1 MVEEENKK
9 QPVDIFPLGK
19 GKRMLAFLADFFLNF
34 ILTFVLFNAA
44 AMPLTNLAFGA
55 TARQNRSDS
64 AAKEQFEVLY
74 ANKVMFYEDEASD
87 KYFYNKDVEIT
98 LNSYLSYYGLNET
111 DTVAGHP
118 QYGHKIENEV
128 LLHFYKDIRNKF
140 DTYKSSIEKFNKEHD
155 YFVINGDNISL
166 IDEVKWNVRLSF
178 YSPSDMSEAGK
189 LAVGYLQDFF
199 LNAYGEVFN
208 DIQKND
214 LTYKKVIDEH
224 ETVISYLALKAI
236 VDDCEKKF
244 QTQIIVAVVVSYVI
258 SSLILYLVIPLINK
272 DSKTVAMILMHL
284 ERIGTN
290 NLFFLK
296 KSESALLLVY
306 SLVFNLPILFFMPM
320 TQVDF
325 SYLFNIT
332 PLMSTLTIGF
342 FCWIVSFLVI
352 MFSAFNQALS
362 DKLSRSVLIS
372 EADLDEI
379 YRAKG
384 YNV

>member
-55 TARQNRSDS
+55 TARQNRSDN

-98 LNSYLSYYGLNET
+98 LNSYLSYYGLDET

-236 VDDCEKKF
+236 VDDCEKKM
-244 QTQIIVAVVVSYVI
+244 QTQIIVAVVAAYVI
-258 SSLILYLVIPLINK
+258 SSLVLYLVIPLINK

-342 FCWIVSFLVI
+342 FSWIVSFLVI

>member
-1 MVEEENKK
+1 M
-9 QPVDIFPLGK
+9 
-19 GKRMLAFLADFFLNF
+19 
-34 ILTFVLFNAA
+34 
-44 AMPLTNLAFGA
+44 
-55 TARQNRSDS
+55 
-64 AAKEQFEVLY
+64 
-74 ANKVMFYEDEASD
+74 
-87 KYFYNKDVEIT
+87 
-98 LNSYLSYYGLNET
+98 
-111 DTVAGHP
+111 
-118 QYGHKIENEV
+118 
-128 LLHFYKDIRNKF
+128 
-140 DTYKSSIEKFNKEHD
+140 
-155 YFVINGDNISL
+155 
-166 IDEVKWNVRLSF
+166 KWNVRLSF

-236 VDDCEKKF
+236 VEDCEKKF

-258 SSLILYLVIPLINK
+258 SSLVLYLVIPLINK

-296 KSESALLLVY
+296 KSESALLLIY

-342 FCWIVSFLVI
+342 FSWIVSFLVI